1 MPFQH
6 KYQELN
12 SELDAERCVANIK
25 QLLSQ
30 NFSLFEN
37 RIYMNKLFDPSSE
50 ITYLTKVRN
59 QFLYINVF

>member
-37 RIYMNKLFDPSSE
+37 RIYMNKLVDPSSE